1 MLRPH
6 FEHRQVV
13 VLDVFLDGQ
22 KILVGKRTAFLDNGV
37 AV

>member
-6 FEHRQVV
+6 FEHCQVV

-22 KILVGKRTAFLDNGV
+22 KILVGKRAAFLDNGV